1 MRLLFN
7 NALIGTVNATRIVP
21 SRTLL
26 RNKADLGYGFR
37 WTVEVDSYLVLSDN
51 NADTTLKMLAL
62 EIVLAA
68 PSGNLQ
74 FQYDNNTDT
83 PHSWFTA
90 NTFTGVRCT
99 DLTWTGEPGAQFR
112 TWRSFRCRF
121 EWEELFSQSAGFLLD
136 FTETIRIR
144 GGVPQFV
151 TNEFINNV
159 APLSLVTVVQSKWTA
174 TQVGRAVG
182 LTQYPVP
189 ALFPPLWGAG
199 SPPLKDRD
207 FERVSPERK
216 GNPARYRGF
225 EVRWNYSFESAGSL
239 ELNPLGGLALPAL
252 WT

>member
-7 NALIGTVNATRIVP
+7 GVQLGVTNATRIVP

-37 WTVEVDSYLVLSDN
+37 WTVEVDSYLILSNN
-51 NADTTLKMLAL
+51 NADTTAQMAAVEDAL
-62 EIVLAA
+62 RS
-68 PSGNLQ
+68 SGNLQ
-74 FQYDNNTDT
+74 FQYDDNTDT
-83 PHSWFTA
+83 RHSWLTA

-121 EWEELFSQSAGFLLD
+121 EWEELFSLSASFLLD
-136 FTETIRIR
+136 FTETIRVR

-182 LTQYPVP
+182 LTQYPLP

-207 FERVSPERK
+207 IERVSPERK
-216 GNPARYRGF
+216 GDPAKYRGF
-225 EVRWNYSFESAGSL
+225 EVRWSYSFESAGSL
-239 ELNPLGGLALPAL
+239 ELNPLGGLARPAV
-252 WT
+252 WS